1 MKLLLTIIAVVL
13 LATTAFAAPIHD
25 TAANGDLAGVQAE
38 LDKGVD
44 VNAKDG
50 FGRTPLYL
58 AAENGRKQ
66 VAELLIAEGAD
77 VNAKNG
83 FTPLHRAAYKGH
95 KEIAELLIAKG
106 ADVNAKTNNGT
117 TPLDRATMPNSP
129 FDTTETTGLLRKHG
143 GKTGEELKADG
154 SEANYSGNY
163 YLTIQGI
170 TLNLELKIDGSFIG
184 NASTDKGDD
193 VLGSWVVKGDL
204 LICEGMTKNTKTKIG
219 IKFNKTTLK
228 LVSLSE
234 NGKEEPNPVP
244 EGEDGIFKK
253 N

>member
-1 MKLLLTIIAVVL
+1 
-13 LATTAFAAPIHD
+13 
-25 TAANGDLAGVQAE
+25 
-38 LDKGVD
+38 
-44 VNAKDG
+44 
-50 FGRTPLYL
+50 
-58 AAENGRKQ
+58 
-66 VAELLIAEGAD
+66 
-77 VNAKNG
+77 
-83 FTPLHRAAYKGH
+83 
-95 KEIAELLIAKG
+95 
-106 ADVNAKTNNGT
+106 
-117 TPLDRATMPNSP
+117 
-129 FDTTETTGLLRKHG
+129 
-143 GKTGEELKADG
+143 LKADG

-184 NASTDKGDD
+184 KASTDKGDD

>member
-1 MKLLLTIIAVVL
+1 MSD
-13 LATTAFAAPIHD
+13 F
-25 TAANGDLAGVQAE
+25 
-38 LDKGVD
+38 
-44 VNAKDG
+44 
-50 FGRTPLYL
+50 
-58 AAENGRKQ
+58 
-66 VAELLIAEGAD
+66 
-77 VNAKNG
+77 
-83 FTPLHRAAYKGH
+83 H
-95 KEIAELLIAKG
+95 K
-106 ADVNAKTNNGT
+106 
-117 TPLDRATMPNSP
+117 TPLDYAKIESWAHPEVKAVKRQIS
-129 FDTTETTGLLRKHG
+129 DLLRKHG
-143 GKTGEELKADG
+143 GKTGAELKADG

-184 NASTDKGDD
+184 KASTDKGDD